1 MKAISSFV
9 LSTVVSG
16 CLHFVG

>member
-16 CLHFVG
+16 CLHFVS